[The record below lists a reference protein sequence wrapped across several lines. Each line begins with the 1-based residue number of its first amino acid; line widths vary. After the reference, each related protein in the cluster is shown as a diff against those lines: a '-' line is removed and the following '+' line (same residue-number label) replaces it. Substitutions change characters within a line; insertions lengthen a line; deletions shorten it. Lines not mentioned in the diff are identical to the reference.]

1 MVFGHQVDFTAYP
14 FLNDTSGGIPL
25 HSPITVAPKQLP
37 QFAYLSDYF
46 PHSAKEVRHGSHIPF
61 SEMKG
66 RQHEWMLE
74 VTDVLKLVWFPHS
87 RTIGYEEGAA
97 FTPEQLRFWVYH
109 TFLPLLFQLEQV
121 YHMFHV
127 GSVEIDGKAVIF
139 SAPSFGGKSTLTHYC
154 LQRGHRLLGD
164 DTLAIHT
171 ENDGTFRAVA
181 SWPFVRPYR
190 QPAVLGDAAEAFV
203 TSPLKIGAVFVLKQV
218 EGNVD
223 IDIAPLKG
231 IAKFKA
237 LHAADFSPIGFF
249 KKEHF
254 VFHMQFAKQTPLYEI
269 AVPQNFAR
277 LGEVYAAIQ
286 DTLLS

>member
-1 MVFGHQVDFTAYP
+1 MVFGHQVDFIAYP
-14 FLNDTSGGIPL
+14 FLNDTSGGTPL
-25 HSPITVAPKQLP
+25 HPPIEVVPRHLP

-46 PHSAKEVRHGSHIPF
+46 PHSAKEVRYGSHISF
-61 SEMKG
+61 LEMKG
-66 RQHEWMLE
+66 KQNEWMLE

-121 YHMFHV
+121 YHIFHV

-171 ENDGTFRAVA
+171 ENNGIFRAVA

-190 QPAVLGDAAEAFV
+190 QPAVLGHAAEAFV
-203 TSPLKIGAVFVLKQV
+203 TSPLTIGAVFVLKQA
-218 EGNVD
+218 EGSAEVR
-223 IDIAPLKG
+223 ITPLKG

-237 LHAADFSPIGFF
+237 LHAADFAPIGFF
-249 KKEHF
+249 KKEYFAFHTHF
-254 VFHMQFAKQTPLYEI
+254 AAQTPLYEI
-269 AVPQNFAR
+269 EVPQNLSR
-277 LGEVYAAIQ
+277 LPEVYAAIKNI
-286 DTLLS
+286 SSV